1 MLCAHTCLYIY
12 SQAGTITEDIVL
24 QHFFTELLCSDTSV
38 DMSSNMTHNSMHCI
52 YPAYVRP
59 QQELGGGGDVT

>member
-1 MLCAHTCLYIY
+1 M
-12 SQAGTITEDIVL
+12 L
-24 QHFFTELLCSDTSV
+24 QHFFLSRHVAETELLCSDTSV